1 MQGYLR
7 LENIHKSFGKTEVIK
22 GFNLSLKQGSMTT
35 LLGPSGCGKTT
46 ILRLI
51 AGLDLPTSGQ
61 IFLEEREITQTA
73 PQDRDIG
80 IVFQSYALF
89 PHLTVAEN
97 VGYSLKMQG
106 ISKSEV
112 TSRVQEALALVELS
126 GLEDRMID
134 QLSGGQQQ
142 RVALARSLILKP
154 KVLLFDEPLSNLDAN
169 LRRVMRENI
178 RHLQQKLN
186 ITALYVTHDQT
197 EAFAVSDEVI
207 VMNKGEIVQQGSPQ
221 MLYRQPK
228 NEFMAKFMGEVN
240 LLPAQKQGKQL
251 KIGEQILTLESQQFP
266 QADGNYTVGIR
277 PEAVKLSQDFAN
289 SAHHPAN
296 IGEVQNAIY
305 MGSYWELQV
314 KWQSYQLIVYAE
326 LASYDEQ
333 KTSYQLDFGYEGI
346 FLL

>member
-7 LENIHKSFGKTEVIK
+7 LENIHKSFGNTEVIK
-22 GFNLSLKQGSMTT
+22 GFNLHLKQGSITT

-61 IFLEEREITQTA
+61 IFLEDRDITQAA

-97 VGYSLKMQG
+97 VSYSLKMQG
-106 ISKSEV
+106 FGKEEREV
-112 TSRVQEALALVELS
+112 RVAEALALVELS
-126 GLEDRMID
+126 GLEARMID

-186 ITALYVTHDQT
+186 ITALYVTHDQA

-221 MLYRQPK
+221 VLYRQPQ
-228 NEFMAKFMGEVN
+228 NAFMAKFMGEVN
-240 LLPAQKQGKQL
+240 LLPAEKQGNQL
-251 KIGEQILTLESQQFP
+251 KIGECLLVVDEAQFP
-266 QADGNYTVGIR
+266 QADGLYTLGIR
-277 PEAVKLSQDFAN
+277 PEAVK
-289 SAHHPAN
+289 
-296 IGEVQNAIY
+296 
-305 MGSYWELQV
+305 
-314 KWQSYQLIVYAE
+314 
-326 LASYDEQ
+326 
-333 KTSYQLDFGYEGI
+333 
-346 FLL
+346 

>member
-1 MQGYLR
+1 MKGYLR
-7 LENIHKSFGKTEVIK
+7 LENIHKSFGNTEVIK
-22 GFNLSLKQGSMTT
+22 GFDLSLKQGSMTT

-61 IFLEEREITQTA
+61 IYLEDREITQAA

-106 ISKSEV
+106 IAKAEREIKV
-112 TSRVQEALALVELS
+112 KEALALVELS
-126 GLEDRMID
+126 GLESRMID

-186 ITALYVTHDQT
+186 ITALYVTHDQAET
-197 EAFAVSDEVI
+197 FAVSDEVI

-221 MLYRQPK
+221 TLYRQPK
-228 NEFMAKFMGEVN
+228 NTFMAKFMGEVN
-240 LLPAQKQGKQL
+240 LLPAEKQGNQL
-251 KIGEQILTLESQQFP
+251 KIGEHLLVVDEDQFP
-266 QADGNYTVGIR
+266 QADGLYTLGIR
-277 PEAVKLSQDFAN
+277 PEVVKLSQDLTNAEY
-289 SAHHPAN
+289 
-296 IGEVQNAIY
+296 IGEVHNAVY
-305 MGSYWELQV
+305 MGSYWELQIH
-314 KWQSYQLIVYAE
+314 WQNQMLTVYASIAE
-326 LASYDEQ
+326 YDE
-333 KTSYQLDFGYEGI
+333 YQQIYGLSFKNKGI
-346 FLL
+346 FLLNE

>member
-1 MQGYLR
+1 MQSYLR
-7 LENIHKSFGKTEVIK
+7 LENIHKSFGKTEVIR
-22 GFNLSLKQGSMTT
+22 GFDLSLKQGSMTT

-61 IFLEEREITQTA
+61 IFLEDREITHTA

-106 ISKSEV
+106 LPKSEIS
-112 TSRVQEALALVELS
+112 SRVQEALALVELS

-169 LRRVMRENI
+169 LRRIMRENI
-178 RHLQQKLN
+178 RNLQQKLN

-207 VMNKGEIVQQGSPQ
+207 VMNNGEIVQQGSPQ
-221 MLYRQPK
+221 TLYRQPK

-240 LLPAQKQGKQL
+240 LLPAIKQGNQL
-251 KIGEQILTLESQQFP
+251 SIGNQVLALDPLRFSQP
-266 QADGNYTVGIR
+266 DGNYTVGIR
-277 PEAVKLSQDFAN
+277 PEAVKLSQNFTNADY
-289 SAHHPAN
+289 
-296 IGEVQNAIY
+296 IGEVQHAIY

-314 KWQSYQLIVYAE
+314 KWQTFEITVHAS
-326 LASYDEQ
+326 LADFNEQ
-333 KTSYQLDFGYEGI
+333 KKDYGLTFNSEGI

>member
-7 LENIHKSFGKTEVIK
+7 LENIHKSFDKTEVIK

-61 IFLEEREITQTA
+61 IFLEDREITQTA

-106 ISKSEV
+106 VSKTEI

-169 LRRVMRENI
+169 LRRIMRENI

-207 VMNKGEIVQQGSPQ
+207 VMNNGEIVQQGSPQ
-221 MLYRQPK
+221 TLYRQPE

-240 LLPAQKQGKQL
+240 LLPAQKQGNLL
-251 KIGEQILTLESQQFP
+251 KIGEQILMLDSQKFP
-266 QADGNYTVGIR
+266 QTDGNYTVGIR
-277 PEAVKLSQDFAN
+277 PEAVKLSQDIAN
-289 SAHHPAN
+289 ASY
-296 IGEVQNAIY
+296 IGEVQHAIY
-305 MGSYWELQV
+305 MGGYWELQV
-314 KWQSYQLIVYAE
+314 KWQEHQLVVYAD

-333 KTSYQLDFGYEGI
+333 KTSYQLDFGCEGI
-346 FLL
+346 FVL

>member
-7 LENIHKSFGKTEVIK
+7 LENIHKSFGNTEVIK
-22 GFNLSLKQGSMTT
+22 GFNLHLKQGSITT

-61 IFLEEREITQTA
+61 IFLEDHDITQAA

-97 VGYSLKMQG
+97 VSYSLKMQG
-106 ISKSEV
+106 FGKEEREV
-112 TSRVQEALALVELS
+112 RVAEALALVELS
-126 GLEDRMID
+126 GLEARMID

-186 ITALYVTHDQT
+186 ITALYVTHDQA

-221 MLYRQPK
+221 VLYRQPQ
-228 NEFMAKFMGEVN
+228 NAFMAKFMGEVN
-240 LLPAQKQGKQL
+240 LLPAEKQGNQL
-251 KIGEQILTLESQQFP
+251 KIGEHLLVVDEDQFP
-266 QADGNYTVGIR
+266 QVDGLYTLGIR
-277 PEAVKLSQDFAN
+277 PEAVKLSQDLTNAE
-289 SAHHPAN
+289 H
-296 IGEVQNAIY
+296 IGEVHNAVY
-305 MGSYWELQV
+305 MGGYWELQIL
-314 KWQSYQLIVYAE
+314 WQNQPLIVYADI
-326 LASYDEQ
+326 AQYDENIKQ
-333 KTSYQLDFGYEGI
+333 YGLIFQREGM
-346 FLL
+346 FLVRES

>member
-7 LENIHKSFGKTEVIK
+7 LENIHKSFGNTEVIK
-22 GFNLSLKQGSMTT
+22 GFNLHLKQGSITT

-61 IFLEEREITQTA
+61 IFLEDRDITQAA

-97 VGYSLKMQG
+97 VSYSLKMQG
-106 ISKSEV
+106 FGKEEREV
-112 TSRVQEALALVELS
+112 RVAEALALVELS
-126 GLEDRMID
+126 GLEARMID

-186 ITALYVTHDQT
+186 ITALYVTHDQA

-221 MLYRQPK
+221 VLYRQPQ
-228 NEFMAKFMGEVN
+228 NAFMAKFMGEVN
-240 LLPAQKQGKQL
+240 LLPAEKQGNQL
-251 KIGEQILTLESQQFP
+251 KIGECLLVVDEAQFP
-266 QADGNYTVGIR
+266 QADGLYTLGIR
-277 PEAVKLSQDFAN
+277 PEAVKLSQALTN
-289 SAHHPAN
+289 AEHIEA
-296 IGEVQNAIY
+296 IGSCKFSGKINHLPF
-305 MGSYWELQV
+305 M
-314 KWQSYQLIVYAE
+314 
-326 LASYDEQ
+326 
-333 KTSYQLDFGYEGI
+333 
-346 FLL
+346 

>member
-7 LENIHKSFGKTEVIK
+7 LENIHKSFGNTDVIK
-22 GFNLSLKQGSMTT
+22 GFNLHLKQGSMTT

-61 IFLEEREITQTA
+61 IFLEDREITQAA

-106 ISKSEV
+106 FGKEEREGRVAEV
-112 TSRVQEALALVELS
+112 LALVELS
-126 GLEDRMID
+126 GLEARMID

-154 KVLLFDEPLSNLDAN
+154 KVLLFDEPFSNLDAN

-221 MLYRQPK
+221 VLYRQPQ
-228 NEFMAKFMGEVN
+228 NAFMAKFMGEVN
-240 LLPAQKQGKQL
+240 LLPAEKQGNQL
-251 KIGEQILTLESQQFP
+251 RIGECLLVVDEAQFP
-266 QADGNYTVGIR
+266 QADGLYILGIR

-289 SAHHPAN
+289 VEN
-296 IGEVQNAIY
+296 VGEVHNTVY
-305 MGSYWELQV
+305 MGGYWEL
-314 KWQSYQLIVYAE
+314 KILWQNQPLTVYADIAE
-326 LASYDEQ
+326 YDENIKQ
-333 KTSYQLDFGYEGI
+333 YGLIFQREGM
-346 FLL
+346 FLVRES

>member
-1 MQGYLR
+1 MQSYLR
-7 LENIHKSFGKTEVIK
+7 LENIHKSFGKTEVIR
-22 GFNLSLKQGSMTT
+22 GFDLSLQQGSMTT

-61 IFLEEREITQTA
+61 IFLEDRDITHTT

-106 ISKSEV
+106 VAKTEMAA
-112 TSRVQEALALVELS
+112 RVQEALALVELS
-126 GLEDRMID
+126 GLENRMID

-169 LRRVMRENI
+169 LRRIMRENI
-178 RHLQQKLN
+178 RNLQQKLN

-207 VMNKGEIVQQGSPQ
+207 VMNNGEIVQQGSPQ
-221 MLYRQPK
+221 TLYRQPK

-240 LLPAQKQGKQL
+240 LLPAIKKGNQLFIGKQV
-251 KIGEQILTLESQQFP
+251 LTLEPVAFSQP
-266 QADGNYTVGIR
+266 NGNYKVGIR

-289 SAHHPAN
+289 AN
-296 IGEVQNAIY
+296 YIGEVQHAIY

-314 KWQSYQLIVYAE
+314 KWQGHQLIVYAD
-326 LASYDEQ
+326 LASYTESQ
-333 KTSYQLDFGYEGI
+333 ITYGLEFGDKGM
-346 FLL
+346 FLLS

>member
-7 LENIHKSFGKTEVIK
+7 LENIHKSFGNTEVIK
-22 GFNLSLKQGSMTT
+22 GFNLHLKQGSITT

-61 IFLEEREITQTA
+61 IFLEDRDITQAA

-106 ISKSEV
+106 VRKEEREMRVAEV
-112 TSRVQEALALVELS
+112 LALVELS
-126 GLEDRMID
+126 GLEERMID

-178 RHLQQKLN
+178 RHLQQKMN
-186 ITALYVTHDQT
+186 ITALYVTHDQA

-207 VMNKGEIVQQGSPQ
+207 VMNKGEIVQQGTPKILYFQPQ
-221 MLYRQPK
+221 
-228 NEFMAKFMGEVN
+228 NAFMAKFMGEVN
-240 LLPAQKQGKQL
+240 LLPVKKQGNQL
-251 KIGEQILTLESQQFP
+251 KIGEHFLVVDEEQFP
-266 QADGNYTVGIR
+266 QADGHYTLGIR
-277 PEAVKLSQDFAN
+277 PEAVKLSQNLA
-289 SAHHPAN
+289 SSEH
-296 IGEVQNAIY
+296 IGEVHNAVY
-305 MGSYWELQV
+305 MGSYWELQIL
-314 KWQSYQLIVYAE
+314 WQHQPLTVYAGIAE
-326 LASYDEQ
+326 YDENIKQ
-333 KTSYQLDFGYEGI
+333 YGLIFQREGM
-346 FLL
+346 FLLGIT

>member
-7 LENIHKSFGKTEVIK
+7 LENIHKSFGNTEVIK
-22 GFNLSLKQGSMTT
+22 GFNLHLKQGSITT

-61 IFLEEREITQTA
+61 IFLEDRDITQAA

-106 ISKSEV
+106 VRKGEREMRVAEV
-112 TSRVQEALALVELS
+112 LALVELS
-126 GLEDRMID
+126 GLGERMID

-178 RHLQQKLN
+178 RYLQQKLN
-186 ITALYVTHDQT
+186 ITALYVTHDQA

-207 VMNKGEIVQQGSPQ
+207 VMNKGEIVQQGTPK
-221 MLYRQPK
+221 MLYFQPQ
-228 NEFMAKFMGEVN
+228 NAFMAKFMGEVN
-240 LLPAQKQGKQL
+240 LLPAKKQGNQL
-251 KIGEQILTLESQQFP
+251 KIGEHLLVVDEEQFL
-266 QADGNYTVGIR
+266 QADGHYTLGIR
-277 PEAVKLSQDFAN
+277 PEAVKLSQNLA
-289 SAHHPAN
+289 SSEY
-296 IGEVQNAIY
+296 IGEVHNAVY
-305 MGSYWELQV
+305 MGSYWELQIL
-314 KWQSYQLIVYAE
+314 WQNQPLTVYAGIAE
-326 LASYDEQ
+326 YDENIKQ
-333 KTSYQLDFGYEGI
+333 YGLIFQRKGM
-346 FLL
+346 FLLGIT

>member
-1 MQGYLR
+1 MQSYLR
-7 LENIHKSFGKTEVIK
+7 LENIHKSFGKTEVIR
-22 GFNLSLKQGSMTT
+22 GFDLSLKQGSMTT

-61 IFLEEREITQTA
+61 IFLEDREITHAA

-106 ISKSEV
+106 VSKTEIV
-112 TSRVQEALALVELS
+112 ARVQAALALVELS

-178 RHLQQKLN
+178 RNLQQKLN
-186 ITALYVTHDQT
+186 ITALYVTHDQA

-207 VMNKGEIVQQGSPQ
+207 VMNQGEIVQQGSPQ
-221 MLYRQPK
+221 TLYRQPK

-240 LLPAQKQGKQL
+240 LLPAIKQGNQL
-251 KIGEQILTLESQQFP
+251 SVGEQVLTLEPAAFSQP
-266 QADGNYTVGIR
+266 NGNYTVGIR

-289 SAHHPAN
+289 ASY
-296 IGEVQNAIY
+296 IGEVQHAIY

-314 KWQSYQLIVYAE
+314 KWQAHQLIVYAD
-326 LASYDEQ
+326 LASYTEHQ
-333 KTSYQLDFGYEGI
+333 TTYGLEFGDKGM